1 MSEKKT
7 VLLGISGGI
16 SAYKSVYIASGL
28 KKKGY
33 DVHVVMTEN
42 AAKFVTPLTF
52 ETMSGNRCTVDTFDR
67 NFEYDVKHISLA
79 RAADLALI
87 APATAN
93 TIAKLAYGIAD
104 NMLTTTLLA
113 CNCPVLIS
121 PAMNTAM
128 YENPA
133 TQANM
138 EILRQRGYIIIEPA
152 EGMLAC
158 GVEGKGK
165 MPEPDVLIGWVEQ
178 MISKEKDMAGL
189 NVLVTAGPTEEAV
202 DPVRFI
208 TNHSSGKMG
217 YALARMAAR
226 RGANVTLVSGR
237 TALPREPFVETV
249 DILSAQ
255 DMFEAVTS
263 RAPEMNIIIKAAAVA
278 DFTPASPASEKIKKA
293 DLATSAIS
301 PAEQAAAAF
310 GTHDAA
316 TRASD
321 AFPASGVS
329 AAQAPD
335 APAAS
340 GVSASR
346 SSGISDAAGGGSGM
360 SIALKPTQDILKY
373 LGEHKRDGQFLCGFA
388 METQNLLPN
397 AAAKLEKKNAD
408 MICANSLRTKGAGFA
423 GDTNVVTIIT
433 KEGLKDLPLMSKLEA
448 ADAILDEIMRI
459 R

>member
-1 MSEKKT
+1 

-42 AAKFVTPLTF
+42 ATKFVTPLTF

-79 RAADLALI
+79 RAADLVLI

-93 TIAKLAYGIAD
+93 TIAKLAHGIAD
-104 NMLTTTLLA
+104 DMLTTTVLA
-113 CNCPVLIS
+113 CTCPKLIS

-133 TQANM
+133 TQDNLD
-138 EILRQRGYIIIEPA
+138 ILRDYGFQIIEPA

-178 MISKEKDMAGL
+178 MISKEKDMTGL
-189 NVLVTAGPTEEAV
+189 KVLVTAGPTEEAV

-226 RGANVTLVSGR
+226 RGADVTLVSGR

-255 DMFEAVTS
+255 DMFEAVTE
-263 RAPEMNIIIKAAAVA
+263 RAPQMDIIIKAAAVA
-278 DFTPASPASEKIKKA
+278 DFTPANPADEKIKKA
-293 DLATSAIS
+293 DLIGK
-301 PAEQAAAAF
+301 PA
-310 GTHDAA
+310 GTGLDGE
-316 TRASD
+316 
-321 AFPASGVS
+321 SG
-329 AAQAPD
+329 
-335 APAAS
+335 
-340 GVSASR
+340 SR
-346 SSGISDAAGGGSGM
+346 GM
-360 SIALKPTQDILKY
+360 SIDLAPTQDILKY
-373 LGEHKRDGQFLCGFA
+373 LGEHRREGQFLCGFA
-388 METQNLLPN
+388 METQNLLEN
-397 AAAKLEKKNAD
+397 AAAKLDKKNVD

-423 GDTNVVTIIT
+423 GDTNIVTLIT
-433 KEGLKDLPLMSKLEA
+433 KDGIKELPLMSKLEA
-448 ADAILDEIMRI
+448 ADAILDEIMR
-459 R
+459 RR

>member
-1 MSEKKT
+1 MKDKKT

-42 AAKFVTPLTF
+42 ATKFVTPLTF

-79 RAADLALI
+79 RAADLVLI

-93 TIAKLAYGIAD
+93 TIAKLAHGIAD
-104 NMLTTTLLA
+104 DMLTTTVLA
-113 CNCPVLIS
+113 CTCPKLIS

-133 TQANM
+133 TQDNLD
-138 EILRQRGYIIIEPA
+138 ILRDYGFQIIEPA

-178 MISKEKDMAGL
+178 MISKEKDMTGL
-189 NVLVTAGPTEEAV
+189 KVLVTAGPTEEAV

-226 RGANVTLVSGR
+226 RGADVTLVSGR

-255 DMFEAVTS
+255 DMFEAVTE
-263 RAPEMNIIIKAAAVA
+263 RAPQMDIIIKAAAVA
-278 DFTPASPASEKIKKA
+278 DFTPANPADEKIKKA
-293 DLATSAIS
+293 DLIGK
-301 PAEQAAAAF
+301 PA
-310 GTHDAA
+310 GTGLDGE
-316 TRASD
+316 
-321 AFPASGVS
+321 SG
-329 AAQAPD
+329 
-335 APAAS
+335 
-340 GVSASR
+340 SR
-346 SSGISDAAGGGSGM
+346 GM
-360 SIALKPTQDILKY
+360 SIDLAPTQDILKY
-373 LGEHKRDGQFLCGFA
+373 LGEHRREGQFLCGFA
-388 METQNLLPN
+388 METQNLLEN
-397 AAAKLEKKNAD
+397 AAAKLDKKNVD

-423 GDTNVVTIIT
+423 GDTNIVTLIT
-433 KEGLKDLPLMSKLEA
+433 KDGIKELPLMSKLEA
-448 ADAILDEIMRI
+448 ADAILDEIMR
-459 R
+459 RR